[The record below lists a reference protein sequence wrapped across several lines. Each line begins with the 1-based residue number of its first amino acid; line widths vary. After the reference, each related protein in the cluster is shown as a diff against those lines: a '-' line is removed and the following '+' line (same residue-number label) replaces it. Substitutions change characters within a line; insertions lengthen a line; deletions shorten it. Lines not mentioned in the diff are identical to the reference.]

1 MSEDW
6 TQKFDAKL
14 NELQS
19 EAWKDLK
26 AKLDSLLLSTK
37 FQHQNLSEYCTSLG
51 DLNHEQRVQS
61 ITENWGNNFCLT
73 KAMPL
78 LLQLKYIEEN

>member
-6 TQKFDAKL
+6 ANRFETKF

-19 EAWKDLK
+19 ETWKELK

-37 FQHQNLSEYCTSLG
+37 FQHQNLAEYCTSLG
-51 DLNHEQRVQS
+51 DLSHEQRVQS
-61 ITENWGNNFCLT
+61 ITDNWGSNFCLT